1 MDFTVKSQFLS
12 WKLSFNPFIFYTLQR
27 TNPQSHSPFRE
38 REMMDWFFCAGPCLG
53 RIKANPASCIFAC
66 PATRSADK
74 RSAKLRITEDFECT
88 LQCSALVMVG
98 MRMCLAGF
106 GIDGCAPE
114 WDKNPQKKQLPQSV
128 LSSKEF
134 SPETSFFFIPT
145 QRWEGDL
152 LGNFQR
158 EFKGNDRFKF
168 LKRERTV
175 RCFFY
180 CGVCLLLQVWEHNA
194 S

>member
-1 MDFTVKSQFLS
+1 
-12 WKLSFNPFIFYTLQR
+12 
-27 TNPQSHSPFRE
+27 
-38 REMMDWFFCAGPCLG
+38 MMDWFFCAGPCLG

-114 WDKNPQKKQLPQSV
+114 WDKNPQKNNCLKVFFPP
-128 LSSKEF
+128 K
-134 SPETSFFFIPT
+134 SFPPK
-145 QRWEGDL
+145 L
-152 LGNFQR
+152 
-158 EFKGNDRFKF
+158 
-168 LKRERTV
+168 V
-175 RCFFY
+175 FFY
-180 CGVCLLLQVWEHNA
+180 PHSKMGG
-194 S
+194 